1 MRALALA
8 VILVSSPAVAD
19 DLPAAS
25 PPTVDDLALARQDIV
40 DARYGREPQR
50 AHLLGFDDAGAA
62 YVRVTLCE
70 VGDASALLT
79 CKVTGHKLAADG
91 TRTVTRLMSV
101 EDEGC
106 EAEPCPNPITYEV
119 ARDFLAAE
127 RAWRAGL
134 PRLSPGTPLAD
145 SVRALGDDTA
155 LDIALDEPR
164 DDAAAPDAAAD
175 HGRLRLV
182 ARRGKRTVTLWS
194 RPASEERIEQVGRF
208 QAWRSPDG
216 ERVVIVA
223 PFGTGV
229 MCWGPFAELA
239 VAQVDLAAT
248 RRRLGSD

>member
-1 MRALALA
+1 MRTLALA
-8 VILVSSPAVAD
+8 VLLVSSSAVAD

-40 DARYGREPQR
+40 DARYGREPRR
-50 AHLLGFDDAGAA
+50 ARLLGFDDAGAA

-79 CKVTGHKLAADG
+79 CKVTVDKLAADG
-91 TRTVTRLMSV
+91 TRTVTPLMSV

-106 EAEPCPNPITYEV
+106 EAEPCPNPISYEV

-134 PRLSPGTPLAD
+134 PPLSPGTPLVD
-145 SVRALGDDTA
+145 GGRALGDDIA
-155 LDIALDEPR
+155 LHIALDEPR
-164 DDAAAPDAAAD
+164 DDTAAPDAAAD
-175 HGRLRLV
+175 HGLLRLV
-182 ARRGKRTVTLWS
+182 AQRGPRTVTLWS
-194 RPASEERIEQVGRF
+194 RPASEERIKHVGRF
-208 QAWRSPDG
+208 ESWRSPDG
-216 ERVVIVA
+216 KRVVIVA
-223 PFGTGV
+223 TFGTGV
-229 MCWGPFAELA
+229 MCWGPFAEFA